1 MILEQFPDTGR
12 LTAVEKRIFALELVQ
27 AADAEEGNELDPAI
41 LALLDQRLAH
51 HEANPAATSTWQ
63 EVQQRVFGSREH

>member
-41 LALLDQRLAH
+41 LALLD
-51 HEANPAATSTWQ
+51 
-63 EVQQRVFGSREH
+63 